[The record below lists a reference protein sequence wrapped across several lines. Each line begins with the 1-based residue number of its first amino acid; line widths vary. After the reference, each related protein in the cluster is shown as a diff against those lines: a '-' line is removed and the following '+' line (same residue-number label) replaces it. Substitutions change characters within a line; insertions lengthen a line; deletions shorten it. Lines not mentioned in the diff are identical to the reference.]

1 MMTKDNISLHSISID
16 SLKFRI
22 PLSLLKSVNPQIQDI
37 HFEGNLTTGEID
49 ETSFKKKAKEFY
61 ITESV
66 KVKALIQKR
75 ATALNYNEDCLIIYL
90 NSKILGSKYFE
101 GLTANN
107 IELVFNQLTKLGLL
121 DCSFDTFLDSE
132 CTDIDLKLDDSMSLY
147 EWKLLLEQFRK
158 MSVNPERYKSFR
170 PKKDNPLNIGL
181 QFSQR
186 TTRSYNKPFFKLY
199 HKGGEL
205 KHNSTEFK
213 NEYFSNIDDSVLTS
227 LVRIETTIKDK
238 KHAKLLGIEK
248 TTLQSLLL
256 LKDEQKFQ
264 VFRKIFEKHLR
275 PMEVHTLRPRTNQ
288 PTEILLFNAIA
299 YLIEVNKFSI
309 DEVTKILLNGIEC
322 RKTRSRKKAEIMSI
336 YEKHIQGSEIDVSV
350 HKVKQFLQ
358 RFEWC

>member
-1 MMTKDNISLHSISID
+1 MTKDNISLHSISID

-22 PLSLLKSVNPQIQDI
+22 PLSLIHSVNSQVHDI
-37 HFEGNLTTGEID
+37 HFEGNLNTGEID
-49 ETSFKKKAKEFY
+49 ETSLKKKLKNY
-61 ITESV
+61 PISESV
-66 KVKALIQKR
+66 NVRMGIVKR

-90 NSKILGSKYFE
+90 NSKILGSRYFE

-107 IELVFNQLTKLGLL
+107 IEIVYNKLINLGLFN
-121 DCSFDTFLDSE
+121 CSFDTFLDSE

-158 MSVNPERYKSFR
+158 MSVNQERYKSYR

-181 QFSQR
+181 EFMKRNTS
-186 TTRSYNKPFFKLY
+186 TYAKPFFKLY

-205 KHNSTEFK
+205 KHHSTEFK
-213 NEYFSNIDDSVLTS
+213 NEYFSNIDDNVLTS

-309 DEVTKILLNGIEC
+309 DEVTKILLHGIEC

-336 YEKHIQGSEIDVSV
+336 YEKHIQGSEIDISV
-350 HKVKQFLQ
+350 HKVRQFLQ